1 MANNRIKMINL
12 AALFAAITAVCA
24 QLSFTVGPVPFTLQ
38 VFAICLT
45 GLLLG
50 SRWGSVSVLVYLV
63 LGAVGVPV
71 FAGFQSGLQTILGKT
86 GGYLLAFLPA
96 VFVIGLIAERGR
108 IAIWKAFLANLLG
121 LAIIY
126 TLGTM
131 QLEFMLNLP
140 WSKAIAFG
148 IIPFLI
154 PDVIKIAIAS
164 SLGVILLNRLASAGF
179 LPDRTIKRKPSGMAF
194 PDGSDQSATAAT
206 RH

>member
-1 MANNRIKMINL
+1 MSKNRIKMINL
-12 AALFAAITAVCA
+12 AALFAAIIAVCA

-50 SRWGSVSVLVYLV
+50 SRWGSVSVLVYLI
-63 LGAVGVPV
+63 LGAIGVPV
-71 FAGFQSGLQTILGKT
+71 FAGFQSGLQTIFGKT

-96 VFVIGLIAERGR
+96 VFLIGLIVEKGR
-108 IAIWKAFLANLLG
+108 IVVWKAFLANLLG
-121 LAIIY
+121 LVIIY
-126 TLGTM
+126 ALGTM
-131 QLEFMLNLP
+131 QLKFMLNLP

-179 LPDRTIKRKPSGMAF
+179 LPDRNLQKKPSGLAF
-194 PDGSDQSATAAT
+194 PDGSDQTSTVASKL
-206 RH
+206 